1 MTSLNLTTIPII
13 GQILLG
19 ARNLGAAGRRR
30 RGSVDTGEALIYLL
44 IAAGVI
50 ALVCVVLYVSNRIV
64 HHRRFNSHG
73 SLFKG
78 LCQIHG
84 LNHGARAL
92 LKQVAGQH
100 KLAYASQVFTD
111 PQWLDPASLRG
122 SLRRHAAEVN
132 SLRNRLFA
140 TGGN

>member
-1 MTSLNLTTIPII
+1 MTSLNRIASPMSA
-13 GQILLG
+13 QLLFG

-30 RGSVDTGEALIYLL
+30 AGSVDTGQALTYLL
-44 IAAGVI
+44 IAAVVI
-50 ALVCVVLYVSNRIV
+50 AVVCAVLYVSNRIV
-64 HHRRFNSHG
+64 QRRRFNCHG

-78 LCQIHG
+78 LCKVHG

-92 LKQVAGQH
+92 LKQAAGQH

-122 SLRRHAAEVN
+122 PLRRHAAEVA
-132 SLRNRLFA
+132 SLRKQLFA
-140 TGGN
+140 GGGN